1 MHGHW
6 TYSEK
11 MRLDGSHADD
21 SADSDYLLWCETD
34 DIDSAFE
41 SANYVDDVSD
51 AKFLT
56 QASV

>member
-1 MHGHW
+1 
-6 TYSEK
+6 